1 MIYFGN
7 SPSSEA
13 LKRQAEAEERKAKAA
28 EELVKLKKEEL
39 RNKGLE
45 LNEEALKPKVTEL
58 CNKLLK
64 DKSYEV
70 KKEEAELIEPTLAK
84 KYLKASVRENIK
96 PDYEAIYQI
105 LIKDKILPVF
115 EIFRMFDCHKVFH
128 EAILEVFT
136 NHCNKPQGKFYES
149 VNVSTKQFLNRGTAR
164 FERES
169 VQHQEE
175 CIWLEDK

>member
-58 CNKLLK
+58 CKKLLK

-96 PDYEAIYQI
+96 PDYEPIYEI
-105 LIKDKILPVF
+105 LIKEKLLPVF
-115 EIFRMFDCHKVFH
+115 EIFRMFNCHKVFH
-128 EAILEVFT
+128 EAILEVFI
-136 NHCNKPQGKFYES
+136 NHCNTPQGKFYKS
-149 VNVSTKQFLNRGTAR
+149 VNASTKQFLNRGTAK
-164 FERES
+164 FERDGI
-169 VQHQEE
+169 QRKEE